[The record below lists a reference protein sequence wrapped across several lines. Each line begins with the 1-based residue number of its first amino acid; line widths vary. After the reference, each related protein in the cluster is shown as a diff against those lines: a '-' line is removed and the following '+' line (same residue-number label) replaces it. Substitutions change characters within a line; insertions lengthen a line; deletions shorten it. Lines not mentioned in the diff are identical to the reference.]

1 MPNPGDNK
9 SVPAGADPAKPA
21 EIRTFANFL
30 ETRGPD
36 SEQYVSGLGDPGGRE
51 CAENPGPDGRPCACC
66 IRYSRKPGC
75 ASYFP
80 AQKCLL
86 QMSKIRNRA
95 CGLWPF
101 SHFSSFSFWPGR
113 RPHLN
118 LYPVSFAARNRS
130 ILIRLSAITPKPT
143 QRCIPASPR

>member
-1 MPNPGDNK
+1 MESTG
-9 SVPAGADPAKPA
+9 V
-21 EIRTFANFL
+21 
-30 ETRGPD
+30 
-36 SEQYVSGLGDPGGRE
+36 Y
-51 CAENPGPDGRPCACC
+51 
-66 IRYSRKPGC
+66 RKP
-75 ASYFP
+75 SYFP

-118 LYPVSFAARNRS
+118 LYPVSFAARNRP

>member
-1 MPNPGDNK
+1 MFIGT
-9 SVPAGADPAKPA
+9 AAL
-21 EIRTFANFL
+21 EIRINSYILSVRVLKPLELTGVNPSPVRETSEHCQKQCANH
-30 ETRGPD
+30 RN
-36 SEQYVSGLGDPGGRE
+36 Q
-51 CAENPGPDGRPCACC
+51 
-66 IRYSRKPGC
+66 GC
-75 ASYFP
+75 NDCSTVATSYFP

-118 LYPVSFAARNRS
+118 LYPVSFAARNRP

-143 QRCIPASPR
+143 QRCIPASPRSRQ